1 MALYVNTNVSSMI
14 SQRYL
19 TKNTAN
25 LATSLERL
33 SSGSRINHAGD
44 DAAGLAL
51 SEGLRSQIRG
61 TQQSIENIQDGVN
74 MLQIAEGGLEIIGE
88 SLQRIRELT
97 VQSANATYATA
108 ERQSMLNE
116 IHQRIEEISRINGF
130 DKITPTLPNKSNP
143 AEISTAER
151 VISRINNLM
160 LGCGLNEMQTSSL
173 IGEPLLKQFGI
184 AYDKENAIFVEN
196 PASEEFAMLRQ
207 TLAASL
213 LSCMKYNFDNGQ
225 KDFWGYEIGRTYL
238 RTAETTEKNSGVKET
253 QVLAGIIT
261 GNIQNSHWQSTGE
274 IDFYTVKGIVDK
286 VLEEFGLTRRIKV
299 ALLADSPLAN
309 SHGALHPYKTAVLT
323 MLGKQPTIIGYYGEI
338 HPELRGKLKLNQD
351 AFLFKLDLDMVI
363 EAVNENVV
371 KYKKL
376 PQFPE
381 VQRDLAVFIPKTT
394 SWDDLEKVI
403 KKGIDN
409 KIFNGCEVFDVYEGE
424 HVQEGFKSVA
434 FRVRMQD
441 ANATMTDDVI
451 ETQMANLRSVL
462 KKNIPDLTL
471 RGE

>member
-1 MALYVNTNVSSMI
+1 
-14 SQRYL
+14 
-19 TKNTAN
+19 
-25 LATSLERL
+25 
-33 SSGSRINHAGD
+33 
-44 DAAGLAL
+44 
-51 SEGLRSQIRG
+51 
-61 TQQSIENIQDGVN
+61 
-74 MLQIAEGGLEIIGE
+74 
-88 SLQRIRELT
+88 
-97 VQSANATYATA
+97 
-108 ERQSMLNE
+108 
-116 IHQRIEEISRINGF
+116 
-130 DKITPTLPNKSNP
+130 
-143 AEISTAER
+143 
-151 VISRINNLM
+151 
-160 LGCGLNEMQTSSL
+160 
-173 IGEPLLKQFGI
+173 
-184 AYDKENAIFVEN
+184 
-196 PASEEFAMLRQ
+196 MLRQ

-213 LSCMKYNFDNGQ
+213 LNCMKYNFDNGQ

-238 RTAETTEKNSGVKET
+238 RTSETTEKNSGVKET

-274 IDFYTVKGIVDK
+274 VDFYTVKGIVDK

-323 MLGKQPTIIGYYGEI
+323 MLGKQPTVIGYYGEV
-338 HPELRGKLKLNQD
+338 HPELKCKLKLNQE

-363 EAVNENVV
+363 EAVNESVV

-381 VQRDLAVFIPKTT
+381 VQRDLAVFVPKTT
-394 SWDDLEKVI
+394 TWDDLEKII
-403 KKGIDN
+403 KIGVDN

-441 ANATMTDDVI
+441 ANATRTDELI
-451 ETQMANLRSVL
+451 ETQKANLKSTL
-462 KKNIPDLTL
+462 KKSLPELSI